1 MAILNPYA
9 FPNST
14 ISCNQI
20 HYGSLKVS
28 QQIEFAMK
36 LFTYVCIQMANTEHN
51 VKKQENVIKNLYS
64 GITIQVEKNLCKTMT
79 SPWICWLKAN
89 ANVSDYH

>member
-1 MAILNPYA
+1 MDALNSYV

-28 QQIEFAMK
+28 QQVEFAMK
-36 LFTYVCIQMANTEHN
+36 LFTYVCIQMTNTEHN
-51 VKKQENVIKNLYS
+51 VKKQENVIKNLYNV
-64 GITIQVEKNLCKTMT
+64 ITTQVEKRLCKTMKST
-79 SPWICWLKAN
+79 WICQLKAN